1 MTVAVAS
8 PQGPNVPTMARPGG
22 FERNTALWT
31 QQLQTMTRP
40 TGGGTVSQ
48 QLPRVSLLARIR
60 LAIRGSVA
68 GTLTSPNAL
77 GMASIVNRVRL
88 AINAGTDLIS
98 ISGWGY
104 HYGLRELI
112 DSEYGDPC
120 GQSNARSAVTAT
132 TFNLDMVLPITINLR
147 DPIGLL
153 NLQDLGLTATLF
165 VDWTADATVATG
177 ATVTGTCIPYLD
189 LFTIP
194 PDPANQPNLGIVQPI
209 IEDQRAVVGAGQFTY
224 DFLLG
229 MQYLQ
234 MIHLLGVGAAGADG
248 FSAYSLRMQQNQFP
262 IVTDV
267 AGLDTDYRSIRY
279 RARPAGGIY
288 IDRLGSSGLGNYGLM
303 RDMFDSTQLTDMA
316 SVITATGAGTL
327 YTIRRGLQALR

>member
-1 MTVAVAS
+1 MAVAVA
-8 PQGPNVPTMARPGG
+8 PPGGPNVPVMRSSGG

-31 QQLQTMTRP
+31 QPLTTMTRP
-40 TGGGTVSQ
+40 TGGGSTSQ
-48 QLPRVSLLARIR
+48 QLPRVSLLQRIR

-68 GTLTSPNAL
+68 GTLTVPNAL
-77 GMASIVNRVRL
+77 GMASIVSRVRVS
-88 AINAGTDLIS
+88 INAGTDLIA

-104 HYGLRELI
+104 HYGIREVV
-112 DSEYGDPC
+112 DSEYGDPA

-132 TFNLDMVLPITINLR
+132 TFNLDMVLPISLNQR
-147 DPIGLL
+147 DPIGII

-194 PDPANQPNLGIVQPI
+194 PDPQNQPNLGIVQPI
-209 IEDQRAVVGAGQFTY
+209 IEDQRAITGAGDFTY

-234 MIHLLGVGAAGADG
+234 MIHLFGVGAAGADL
-248 FSAYSLRMQQNQFP
+248 FTRYTLRMQQNNFP
-262 IVTDV
+262 IVADV
-267 AGLDTDYRSIRY
+267 PSLDTDFRSLRY

-288 IDRLGSSGLGNYGLM
+288 VDRLGSSGLGNYGLM
-303 RDMFDSTQLTDMA
+303 RDMFDTTDLTDMA
-316 SVITATGAGTL
+316 SIITATGAGTL